1 MTFQVVVE
9 LQKVDLAG
17 SQTDL
22 GKYYILEIKLLRLW
36 SYWGGRMVCGDSKQT
51 RRKQRCWQKDSFWV
65 GRIFA
70 ILGCMLGNRSL
81 SITTVWI
88 SSANSVLLIA
98 TTDKNISYNIEDYLC
113 VLNNFSWRK
122 MRFCAVL
129 CPSLV
134 STKFVILLLLLP
146 VSPFQKLWWKFSFW
160 WGI

>member
-98 TTDKNISYNIEDYLC
+98 TTDKNISYNIEDC
-113 VLNNFSWRK
+113 VSSTTFLEERWDF
-122 MRFCAVL
+122 VL
-129 CPSLV
+129 F
-134 STKFVILLLLLP
+134 FVLL
-146 VSPFQKLWWKFSFW
+146 
-160 WGI
+160 